1 MNILLTG
8 STQTAVNMELTNQI
22 QLELYFADH
31 FDTVLF
37 SVLADIYLNQDDLK
51 RARRVCE
58 IGLRHHEHD
67 AAGLFVLAQVE
78 KAEGNLKNTEKVLEK
93 VLLYAEDHL
102 AASEMLCEIQTVLG
116 RAQTKLLRSWQHVL
130 KLDPD
135 NRTAADFV
143 KKVKGN
149 KLKHAL
155 KPGASG
161 TKPEKHVSEPKK
173 EKPKTSVSRVA
184 EKSSSPLNVS
194 ARLATFTLV
203 AVLKNQGLFEQALDV
218 LDVLEQKGDNKKK
231 VDQERKSIQTLLK
244 NTQED

>member
-1 MNILLTG
+1 
-8 STQTAVNMELTNQI
+8 MELTNQI

-78 KAEGNLKNTEKVLEK
+78 KAEGNLKDTEKVLEK
-93 VLLYAEDHL
+93 ALLYNEDHL

-116 RAQTKLLRSWQHVL
+116 RAQTKLLRSWQYVL

-155 KPGASG
+155 KPGASVA
-161 TKPEKHVSEPKK
+161 KPVSKPKK
-173 EKPKTSVSRVA
+173 EKTKTSVSRLA